1 MQVMLRGTQIN
12 YMPEKSHVVVLIS
25 VSHSLTL
32 VVDWPHRSYKI
43 KASYAVSRYLT
54 LWLRDAA

>member
-1 MQVMLRGTQIN
+1 MLRGTQVN
-12 YMPEKSHVVVLIS
+12 YMPEKSYVVVLIS

-32 VVDWPHRSYKI
+32 VVGWPHRSYKI

>member
-32 VVDWPHRSYKI
+32 VVGWPHRSYKI
-43 KASYAVSRYLT
+43 EASYAVSRYLT